1 MRSHDGAEVMATLR
15 PAMERTSRKVLARA
29 ATSADF
35 RVLVEFNLSMARET
49 EGLELDR
56 ARLERGVEAALA
68 DSGRGFYLVAEL
80 DGAPSGCLLVTA
92 EWSDWRNGWAWWIQS
107 VYVMPAARRHGVY
120 RALHARVLELARERG
135 DVVALRLY
143 VERNNLPA
151 QATYRQLGMH
161 ESHYRMFE
169 AAEPPGR

>member
-1 MRSHDGAEVMATLR
+1 
-15 PAMERTSRKVLARA
+15 METSSSRVRARA

-35 RVLVEFNLSMARET
+35 RVLVEFNLSMARES

-68 DSGRGFYLVAEL
+68 DPGRGFYLVAEF

-107 VYVMPAARRHGVY
+107 VYVMSAARRHGVY
-120 RALHARVLELARERG
+120 SALHGRVLELARERG
-135 DVVALRLY
+135 DVVSLRLY
-143 VERNNLPA
+143 VERNNLSA
-151 QATYRQLGMH
+151 QATYRRLGMQ
-161 ESHYRMFE
+161 ESHYLMFE
-169 AAEPPGR
+169 ASEPPGR

>member
-1 MRSHDGAEVMATLR
+1 
-15 PAMERTSRKVLARA
+15 MESPSSRVRARA

-35 RVLVEFNLSMARET
+35 RVLVEFNLSMARES

-68 DSGRGFYLVAEL
+68 DPGRGFYLVAEF

-120 RALHARVLELARERG
+120 SALHRRVLELARERG

-151 QATYRQLGMH
+151 QATYRRLGMQ
-161 ESHYRMFE
+161 ESHYLMFE
-169 AAEPPGR
+169 ASEPPGR